1 MPEQIKSRSRA
12 RIKAKHFFVRTL
24 LLLLPTLLN
33 IGRLLS
39 PKIQNEIDYLSP
51 GYTFAL
57 TVANTTL
64 CCACQRTEGGS
75 WKHIPSSRL
84 AQQPITYTIEFRDPA
99 YAFACFSGSLSLQG
113 ALAARL
119 FTTRGPNDTG
129 VALTY
134 MFTTLLHAFFF
145 WRSAYAS
152 STRRSSHAR
161 L

>member
-1 MPEQIKSRSRA
+1 MPEQIKSQSRVSA
-12 RIKAKHFFVRTL
+12 ATKHFYVRVL
-24 LLLLPTLLN
+24 LLLLPILLN
-33 IGRLLS
+33 IGRHLS
-39 PKIQNEIDYLSP
+39 RKIQNEIDYLSP

-64 CCACQRTEGGS
+64 CCACQKTERGS
-75 WKHIPSSRL
+75 WKHIPSSHLTR
-84 AQQPITYTIEFRDPA
+84 QPITYAIEFRDPA

-134 MFTTLLHAFFF
+134 MFTALLHAFFF

-152 STRRSSHAR
+152 SARRSSHAS